1 MGNAFRAN
9 IFFCILVRGLKCVNN
24 LKHITVSETNYLAL
38 KALGKAGD
46 SFNDVVTE
54 VLKKLGSVL
63 ELQFDSEVGACDQA
77 ATTTIA
83 SKRSITKGVQSN
95 YA

>member
-1 MGNAFRAN
+1 MSERFKVG
-9 IFFCILVRGLKCVNN
+9 NN
-24 LKHITVSETNYLAL
+24 LKHITVSEKNYQAL
-38 KALGKAGD
+38 KALGRAGD

-54 VLKKLGSVL
+54 VLKKFGSVL
-63 ELQFDSEVGACDQA
+63 ELQFDSEVGAYPQA

>member
-1 MGNAFRAN
+1 
-9 IFFCILVRGLKCVNN
+9 
-24 LKHITVSETNYLAL
+24 LKHITVSEANYLTL
-38 KALGKAGD
+38 KTLGNAGD
-46 SFNDVVTE
+46 SFNDVVTG
-54 VLKKLGSVL
+54 VLKKVGSV
-63 ELQFDSEVGACDQA
+63 LQFDSEVGAYHQA